1 MWLFKNSYFDSPTH
15 ETPKLMWMSRK
26 VRHFSLEN
34 KKATVVRVIC
44 VDSHFSACRFSDCLI
59 FPFDNQW
66 RFSNNWPFYDQGGPY
81 AAFGGK
87 DASRGLATF
96 SVTASEVEYDDL
108 SDLTPP
114 EMDSVREWEMQFKG
128 EKILRSVCG
137 EFKWM
142 FGLCLQKNMTQL
154 VDCWR

>member
-1 MWLFKNSYFDSPTH
+1 MLP
-15 ETPKLMWMSRK
+15 
-26 VRHFSLEN
+26 
-34 KKATVVRVIC
+34 
-44 VDSHFSACRFSDCLI
+44 
-59 FPFDNQW
+59 
-66 RFSNNWPFYDQGGPY
+66 GGPY

-128 EKILRSVCG
+128 FDLDWCFETKKLTK
-137 EFKWM
+137 FL
-142 FGLCLQKNMTQL
+142 LCLSEKYEL
-154 VDCWR
+154 VGKLLKVSDNSKGRFCWFANRISFQPGEQPTNYSDEDDEPTGSSDKSGGEQEKSGGDQEKSHKSEE